1 MMISKDEPFEEVWV
15 SRDFETVFC
24 SEDEK
29 EHYLNYLRTRKEIPR
44 GMNMVLLK
52 KKLKKLYTKNEI
64 MKANP
69 EQLKTM
75 IK

>member
-1 MMISKDEPFEEVWV
+1 MISKDEPFEEVWV

-29 EHYLNYLRTRKEIPR
+29 EHYLNYLSTRKEIPR

-64 MKANP
+64 MNANP

-75 IK
+75 VK